1 MPRKKLVF
9 GWVSALVLIGAVLYA
24 LLDGG
29 GDSRERESV
38 PEPTLSQPPPSEV
51 VTSGVV
57 AHEFV
62 GEILG
67 TRELVAIVS
76 DKTVAVDADEKTTE
90 TTAAGG
96 ERKVQA
102 YVGAVLTAPMTSS
115 VAPTRG

>member
-1 MPRKKLVF
+1 MPRKELVF
-9 GWVSALVLIGAVLYA
+9 GWVSVLVLIGGA
-24 LLDGG
+24 LFAQLDGEG
-29 GDSRERESV
+29 GREQERV
-38 PEPTLSQPPPSEV
+38 PKPTPSQPT
-51 VTSGVV
+51 TSGVV

-67 TRELVAIVS
+67 TRELVAIVA